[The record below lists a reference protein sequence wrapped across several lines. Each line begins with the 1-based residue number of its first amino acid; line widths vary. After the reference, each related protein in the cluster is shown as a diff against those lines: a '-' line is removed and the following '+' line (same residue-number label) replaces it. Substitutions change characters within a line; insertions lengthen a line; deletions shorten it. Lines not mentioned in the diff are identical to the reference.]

1 MVLNYILV
9 GWPWSF
15 EDMIREDEFNWYFN
29 KFSPVLLWKHI
40 GTRNENLNFDG
51 LMCNNSSG
59 ERLLAD
65 GCSRVPF
72 SPFIDLR
79 WWWTCKLSFVSVT
92 RPCLLFCSHTI
103 RTELAHI
110 SEKSTVILEKYYNL
124 IKHEKR
130 DKPTGTRW
138 VGWSLCYSSCFKFF
152 KMYSANLLKTT
163 RGQFRRQTRRRT
175 PILKNDLTHR

>member
-1 MVLNYILV
+1 MRI
-9 GWPWSF
+9 WIS
-15 EDMIREDEFNWYFN
+15 I
-29 KFSPVLLWKHI
+29 
-40 GTRNENLNFDG
+40 G

-92 RPCLLFCSHTI
+92 RPCLLFCSHTL

-138 VGWSLCYSSCFKFF
+138 VGWSLCYSPCFKFF
-152 KMYSANLLKTT
+152 LKNIFNKFIRKNEGKVSTTNTTAHANLKKRLDQ
-163 RGQFRRQTRRRT
+163 GQAFV
-175 PILKNDLTHR
+175 

>member
-1 MVLNYILV
+1 MNLIDILTNS
-9 GWPWSF
+9 PQ
-15 EDMIREDEFNWYFN
+15 YF
-29 KFSPVLLWKHI
+29 FWKHI

-51 LMCNNSSG
+51 FMCNNSSG

-110 SEKSTVILEKYYNL
+110 SEKSTVILEKYYNS

-152 KMYSANLLKTT
+152 LKYIQQICWKNERTVSTINTT
-163 RGQFRRQTRRRT
+163 VHA
-175 PILKNDLTHR
+175 DLNKRLD

>member
-9 GWPWSF
+9 GCPWSF
-15 EDMIREDEFNWYFN
+15 EDMIREYFN
-29 KFSPVLLWKHI
+29 KFSPVLLLKHI

-51 LMCNNSSG
+51 FMCNNSSG

-110 SEKSTVILEKYYNL
+110 SEKSTVILEKYYNS

-152 KMYSANLLKTT
+152 FKYI
-163 RGQFRRQTRRRT
+163 QQ
-175 PILKNDLTHR
+175 IC

>member
-1 MVLNYILV
+1 MRI
-9 GWPWSF
+9 WIS
-15 EDMIREDEFNWYFN
+15 I
-29 KFSPVLLWKHI
+29 
-40 GTRNENLNFDG
+40 G

-92 RPCLLFCSHTI
+92 RPCLLFCSHTL

-138 VGWSLCYSSCFKFF
+138 VGWSLCYSPCFKFF
-152 KMYSANLLKTT
+152 LKIYSTNLLKKT
-163 RGQFRRQTRRRT
+163 RGKFRRQTRRRT
-175 PILKNDLTHR
+175 PILKNDLTKGRPLYNGKLKQGGKRACSIFPGFRPLLPLRSLLPHPIN